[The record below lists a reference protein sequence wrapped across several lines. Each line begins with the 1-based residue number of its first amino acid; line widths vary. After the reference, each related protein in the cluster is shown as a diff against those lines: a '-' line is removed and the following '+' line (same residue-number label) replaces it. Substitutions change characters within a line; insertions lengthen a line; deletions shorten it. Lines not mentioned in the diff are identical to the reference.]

1 MSHSIRGKKEATG
14 APKDWEDEYHK
25 LRSQFDDLKID
36 FNEVDKLSKQ

>member
-1 MSHSIRGKKEATG
+1 MSRSMRGTKNAPD

-25 LRSQFDDLKID
+25 LRSDFDDLKID